1 MIDYI
6 RKKLRLRRWRRKGC
20 PLPPPHVVKE
30 ECVMAHAK
38 QFGLRTLV
46 ETGTFHGEMIEWAI
60 GRFDTIYSIELDD
73 ALYAAAAKKFAGRTD
88 VKLLHGD
95 SGEMIGKV
103 LASLK
108 TPALFWL
115 DAHYSGD
122 GTAHGPL
129 ETPIIAEMKQVLDHP
144 VKGHVVLI
152 DDARFFDG
160 TEDYPTLQQVE
171 QLVSTFSSKCRFEVL
186 HDVIR
191 VTPA

>member
-1 MIDYI
+1 MPLKCAAIVPAGAGAGGCHPYSPSTC
-6 RKKLRLRRWRRKGC
+6 RLC
-20 PLPPPHVVKE
+20 
-30 ECVMAHAK
+30 
-38 QFGLRTLV
+38 
-46 ETGTFHGEMIEWAI
+46 
-60 GRFDTIYSIELDD
+60 GRVPEPVCGAAPRHRCF
-73 ALYAAAAKKFAGRTD
+73 YAAAAKKFAGRDD

-144 VKGHVVLI
+144 VRGHVVLI

>member
-1 MIDYI
+1 M
-6 RKKLRLRRWRRKGC
+6 
-20 PLPPPHVVKE
+20 E
-30 ECVMAHAK
+30 HAK
-38 QFGLRTLV
+38 RFGLRTLV
-46 ETGTFHGEMIEWAI
+46 ETGTFHGEMVEWAI

-73 ALYAAAAKKFAGRTD
+73 ALHAAAAKKFAGRDD

-129 ETPIIAEMKQVLDHP
+129 ETPIIAEMKRVIEHP

-171 QLVSTFSSKCRFEVL
+171 QLVSTFGLKCRFEVL
-186 HDVIR
+186 HDMIR
-191 VTPA
+191 ITPA